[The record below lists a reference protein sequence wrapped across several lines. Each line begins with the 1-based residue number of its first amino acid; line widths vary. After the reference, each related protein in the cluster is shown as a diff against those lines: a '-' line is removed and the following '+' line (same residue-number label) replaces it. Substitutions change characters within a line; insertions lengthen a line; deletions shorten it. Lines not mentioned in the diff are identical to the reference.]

1 MSVSSSPPPPN
12 SGDNQEHPTGKGP
25 QQQGYITTRQA
36 AEILGVNR
44 ATVINWARQGRFN
57 AIQYGNRGIYRFDRA
72 EIVRFLNQSRLQKD
86 DDAPPPNGA
95 YHQ

>member
-1 MSVSSSPPPPN
+1 MSISSSPPPPN
-12 SGDNQEHPTGKGP
+12 SGDNQQHPNGQGP
-25 QQQGYITTRQA
+25 QHSYITTRQA
-36 AEILGVNR
+36 AELLGVNR